1 MTVLDAIHADL
12 VAIRRAYMKGGKRLA
27 CSELQRRWPA
37 ISDDAAPII
46 LERILTVKINA
57 PEHDEPRRDGP
68 KSTRRRPW

>member
-37 ISDDAAPII
+37 ITDDAAPVI
-46 LERILTVKINA
+46 LDKILSVPINQPPEPRSGGHKIN
-57 PEHDEPRRDGP
+57 
-68 KSTRRRPW
+68 RRRPW